1 MDGKEYIVSEMLR
14 KMFTA
19 YDDAELK
26 DLTQQLMKLSTDLC
40 GFISV
45 LEKGA
50 PVRIYDP
57 KLHLPEAE
65 MNALQTSYYYFG
77 DLNFMLAKMLHDN
90 QIYFTK

>member
-1 MDGKEYIVSEMLR
+1 MLR
-14 KMFTA
+14 KMFTT

-26 DLTQQLMKLSTDLC
+26 DLTQQLMKLSNDLC

-77 DLNFMLAKMLHDN
+77 DLNVMLAKMLHDN